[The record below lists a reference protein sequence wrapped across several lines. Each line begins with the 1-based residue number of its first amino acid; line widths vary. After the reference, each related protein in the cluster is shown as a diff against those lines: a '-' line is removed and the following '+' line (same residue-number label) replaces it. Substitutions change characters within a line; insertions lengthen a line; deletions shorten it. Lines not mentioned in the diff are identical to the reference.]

1 MARTYEAILYAKLT
15 EHDQTTVANPTV
27 AALQIE
33 EVFKRKNPS
42 GNNVAYVAREDIAVG
57 ASGQVAI
64 RGEYK
69 FKALA
74 ANTWAVGDD
83 IYWKESGNYAIT
95 KAQAKLGDFYV
106 GMCTHG
112 KASGASFVRGRLNEK
127 WGVTP
132 ISGSTSSTSVSS
144 TSLSISSNSDSS
156 DSSVSS
162 VSSASSISSHSSA
175 SSISSVSKP

>member
-1 MARTYEAILYAKLT
+1 MARLYEAILYAKLT
-15 EHDQTTVANPTV
+15 EHDKTTVANPTV

-33 EVFKRKNPS
+33 EVFKRHNAS
-42 GNNVAYVAREDIAVG
+42 GKDIAHVAQVNIAVG
-57 ASGQVAI
+57 ASGECAI
-64 RGEYK
+64 RGEFK

-95 KAQAKLGDFYV
+95 MAQAKAGDFYV

-112 KASGASFVRGRLNEK
+112 KASGATFVRGRLNEK

-132 ISGSTSSTSVSS
+132 ISSSDSLSKSS
-144 TSLSISSNSDSS
+144 SSSSRSISSNSTSSASDSSLSS
-156 DSSVSS
+156 DSSVS
-162 VSSASSISSHSSA
+162 V
-175 SSISSVSKP
+175 P